1 MINVMGSLLLE
12 EQETWYVKTPHLHAA
27 IMMLSSANRS
37 YLSKIMN
44 KNSVQNMLVMDLGKF

>member
-27 IMMLSSANRS
+27 IMMLSTNRS

>member
-27 IMMLSSANRS
+27 IMKLWSNMS